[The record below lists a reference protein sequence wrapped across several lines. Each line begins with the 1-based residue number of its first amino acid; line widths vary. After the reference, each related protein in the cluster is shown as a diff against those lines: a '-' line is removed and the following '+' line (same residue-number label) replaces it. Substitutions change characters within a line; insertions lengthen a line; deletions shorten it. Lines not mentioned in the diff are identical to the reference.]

1 VIGSLW
7 EVDDALTSE
16 LMARFYEEYGRDRNP
31 NAAVALREAQLRMLR
46 DPDARFSPPWAWA
59 GFEYAGW

>member
-7 EVDDALTSE
+7 KVDDSLTGE
-16 LMARFYEEYGRDRNP
+16 LMARFYEEYGKNS

-46 DPDARFSPPWAWA
+46 DTNPHFSPPWAWA
-59 GFEYAGW
+59 GFEYTGW